1 MYNKK
6 KHVLIKM
13 SGCTIGEN
21 PKPVVH
27 ENSENLEMV
36 VLTSLP
42 RPLPHS
48 PKRRR
53 RTTAKQ
59 NKTKNARHATKTQTS
74 GRFPVVFQVIH
85 ISSGYLKRHKSK
97 IILKQ
102 LICFRF
108 LTQVLENIFHEK
120 SFQILYQIFGLL

>member
-1 MYNKK
+1 
-6 KHVLIKM
+6 M

-48 PKRRR
+48 PQEKKKNDSK
-53 RTTAKQ
+53 TKQ
-59 NKTKNARHATKTQTS
+59 NK
-74 GRFPVVFQVIH
+74 
-85 ISSGYLKRHKSK
+85 KR
-97 IILKQ
+97 
-102 LICFRF
+102 
-108 LTQVLENIFHEK
+108 
-120 SFQILYQIFGLL
+120 

>member
-48 PKRRR
+48 PQEKKKNDSK
-53 RTTAKQ
+53 TKQ
-59 NKTKNARHATKTQTS
+59 NK
-74 GRFPVVFQVIH
+74 
-85 ISSGYLKRHKSK
+85 KR
-97 IILKQ
+97 
-102 LICFRF
+102 
-108 LTQVLENIFHEK
+108 
-120 SFQILYQIFGLL
+120 